1 MVHIGLDM
9 HKESSEVAVID
20 DSGAVLD
27 RCRLYYDDLDKLA
40 LYFRQFGTE
49 ATVTI
54 EATRGWYWLVDL
66 LQALGLTVKLANP
79 KRVRLIADAQVKTD
93 KIDAWV
99 LAHLERLGFLPECYI
114 PPLEVRGRRELL
126 RHRLG
131 LVRMSTA
138 VKARVHALLAK
149 LGFFPDYSDLF
160 GKAGRQYLAAVEM
173 NELYRRELDSYL
185 VVIDLLA
192 AEIKKAT
199 VRIRTVLKEDPRAEL
214 IQTAPGIGVLTAHLL
229 LSEIGD
235 VGRFRSPKRLCSYG
249 GLVPRTYQ
257 SGNHVWQGELTQDG
271 NRYIRYAMVEAAQ
284 QATKRD
290 PGLRLFYERLRR
302 EKGNAKARVAVA
314 HKLLVSVY
322 YILKRNEPYHYRRLR
337 SIPLGKP
344 EFVLGHT
351 E

>member
-9 HKESSEVAVID
+9 HKDSSEVAVLD
-20 DSGAVLD
+20 DGGKVLD
-27 RCRLYYDDLDKLA
+27 RCRLYHDDLDKLA
-40 LYFRQFGTE
+40 LYFRQFVPA

-79 KRVRLIADAQVKTD
+79 RRVRLIADAQVKTD

-114 PPLEVRGRRELL
+114 APLAVRGRRELL

-131 LVRMSTA
+131 LVRTGTA
-138 VKARVHALLAK
+138 MKDRVHSLLAK
-149 LGFFPDYSDLF
+149 LGHFPGYSDLF
-160 GKAGRQYLAAVEM
+160 GKAGRQYLATVEIG
-173 NELYRRELDSYL
+173 EPYRSELDSYL
-185 VVIDLLA
+185 AVIDLLA
-192 AEIKKAT
+192 GEIKKAT
-199 VRIRTVLKEDPRAEL
+199 ARIRAVLKKDPRAEVL
-214 IQTAPGIGVLTAHLL
+214 ETAPGIGELTAHLL

-235 VGRFRSPKRLCSYG
+235 IGRFRSAKRLCAYG

-257 SGNHVWQGELTQDG
+257 SGKHVWQGELIDDG

-290 PGLRLFYERLRR
+290 PELGLFYERLRR

-314 HKLLVSVY
+314 RKLLVSVY
-322 YILKRNEPYHYRRLR
+322 YLLKRNEPYRYCRQRRTH
-337 SIPLGKP
+337 LGKP
-344 EFVLGHT
+344 EFVPGHN